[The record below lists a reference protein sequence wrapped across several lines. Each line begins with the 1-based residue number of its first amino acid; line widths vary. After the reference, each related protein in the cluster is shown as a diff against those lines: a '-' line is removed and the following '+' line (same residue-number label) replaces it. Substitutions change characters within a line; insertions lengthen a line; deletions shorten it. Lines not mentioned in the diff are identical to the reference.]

1 MVLSSFTLKGVI
13 IMTRRWIVPILCGLS
28 LLISPTAWAAMPGD
42 LANILLQAHNNKQ
55 PIPVLTVTYKEMDLA
70 TAYAVQK
77 SYLDKRLPIEGLVG
91 FKAGLTTEVA
101 QKRFG
106 VPHAISGILLGSGD
120 YSGAPV
126 INKAAFVMPMIETEI
141 GFVVKK
147 TISVPMKDVDE
158 LKQYIGT
165 VMPAIELPDLGFA
178 DVKAL
183 KGVDLIA
190 ANVSAVQF
198 IRGNEI
204 NSEAFDLDQ
213 RKVVLRYN
221 GQVVNRGSGHDAM
234 GGQWEAALWLV
245 NQVVSQGWK
254 VEPGHVLLTGAL
266 GNMIPGKPG
275 SYEADYGDFGKIVFE
290 II

>member
-1 MVLSSFTLKGVI
+1 MI
-13 IMTRRWIVPILCGLS
+13 RYWILTIVCGLS
-28 LLISPTAWAAMPGD
+28 LLVSTTTWAAAPSD
-42 LANILLQAHNNKQ
+42 LANILLQADIAKE
-55 PIPVLTVTYKEMDLA
+55 PIPVLTATDKEMDLA

-77 SYLDKRLPIEGLVG
+77 SYLDTRLPVEGLAG
-91 FKAGLTTEVA
+91 FKAGLTTEAA

-106 VPHAISGILLGSGD
+106 VPYAVSGILFR
-120 YSGAPV
+120 SGACSGTPV
-126 INKAAFVMPMIETEI
+126 ISKEDFRIPMIETEI

-147 TISVPMKDVDE
+147 AIAMPMRDVDE

-178 DVKAL
+178 DMKSL

-198 IRGNEI
+198 IRGSEVDR
-204 NSEAFDLDQ
+204 EAFDLNQ
-213 RKVVLRYN
+213 RKVVLRHN
-221 GQVVNRGSGHDAM
+221 GQIVNQGIGADAM
-234 GGQWEAALWLV
+234 GSQWEAALWLV
-245 NQVVSQGWK
+245 NQVISQGWK

-266 GNMIPGKPG
+266 GQMIPGKSG

-290 II
+290 IR